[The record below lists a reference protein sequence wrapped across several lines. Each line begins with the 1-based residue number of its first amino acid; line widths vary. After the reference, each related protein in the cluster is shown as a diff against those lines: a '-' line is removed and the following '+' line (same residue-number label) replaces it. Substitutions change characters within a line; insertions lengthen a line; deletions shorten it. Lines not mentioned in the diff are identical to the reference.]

1 MLSSIFDVL
10 PQALDTLRNPA
21 LQPQFIPSW
30 NTSLLG
36 HCSDPCDGETLLAQ
50 PASGDS
56 YSRHLDAKAG
66 EPVVHAQDK
75 MQSENKV
82 NGSYIFFFFPEGCFF

>member
-1 MLSSIFDVL
+1 MLSSTFDVL